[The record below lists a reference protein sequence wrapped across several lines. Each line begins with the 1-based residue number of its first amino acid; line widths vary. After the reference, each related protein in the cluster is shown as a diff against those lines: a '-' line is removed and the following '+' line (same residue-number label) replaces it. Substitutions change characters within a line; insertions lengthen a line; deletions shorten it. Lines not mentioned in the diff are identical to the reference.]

1 MAHSTATGDKNS
13 QFIGEERASHR
24 NPSLCRYRYGI
35 DNRRELA
42 HRSDPAQIFAAVTE
56 QPAGNHRPRRT
67 SRWKTPRDCASL
79 PPGTAAGTR
88 WKAPVRRMAGWVRL
102 PAARAHRFDNR
113 TGLAPRLPSSYL
125 VTERTNNPG
134 AER

>member
-1 MAHSTATGDKNS
+1 MAHSTATGDKNT

-56 QPAGNHRPRRT
+56 QTGRKPSSMPNIPLENPARLRQLAAWYRCWKPVESPGEANGGVGSPAGVK
-67 SRWKTPRDCASL
+67 SASI
-79 PPGTAAGTR
+79 R
-88 WKAPVRRMAGWVRL
+88 
-102 PAARAHRFDNR
+102 
-113 TGLAPRLPSSYL
+113 
-125 VTERTNNPG
+125 
-134 AER
+134 